1 MIETSTPLKNEIDF
15 NQMQFMTDDLISQE
29 NENDYYNSIKPN
41 LDRLIK
47 NPSEKVVTQILE
59 FSKSIK

>member
-47 NPSEKVVTQILE
+47 NPSDKVIDQILE
-59 FSKSIK
+59 FSKSI